1 MVFGPLGQR
10 CSDGYCEQRIAK
22 RQWDK
27 QATKKVATWRRKWR
41 RAKRPTDEQTS
52 GAAAPGRDDTDS
64 GSPRQEDSQ
73 AAQDSPPQPSEPQN
87 PPENPQP
94 MPLTDRD
101 YYRGK
106 HPAACTC
113 VQCDTRR
120 LGRHPRETPTYHVR
134 GPRRRGFWGWIKW
147 PATGLLV
154 LAMLATVAAMGYHGG
169 SLSSAFTMTTDD
181 YRLLAACPT
190 EVEAFWEF
198 FRRPA
203 QEDYVPMSERYG
215 DGWTDQICN
224 ASASQQQSM
233 PTPDT
238 QAMVQAAIEATVQ
251 AVTSSDTTPL
261 PVAAATPSPTPN
273 TQATVQAAIEATVQA
288 VTAADAASTPSP
300 TPEPVSAVLPTVT
313 PTPTST
319 PLPTATPTPDAVA
332 TYDELRLFALSLI
345 NDDRQSHGLPPVVLG
360 SNPAAQMHANDM
372 IAHDYFGHW
381 WQDGRKPYMV
391 YSETGG
397 ASYVSE
403 NVATSGWTS
412 RRWAERNCDSF
423 LVNCIVPEVREA
435 IEDAQ
440 WDMMYDDAHA
450 DWGHRDT
457 ILGVSHRAVNL
468 GIAANGR
475 RVVYVQHFEGGDVA
489 ADARPSISANGVL
502 SLSVSKIAGGVDIA
516 EQVTIYYDPPPT
528 PKTPEQID
536 LMDSYCT
543 GGGFSTQCGEPV
555 AAVLRPLG
563 GGSYYVGLERTDVVA
578 NGWSETSDKFS
589 FSASMGSLLD
599 APGVYT
605 VVVWRDSAD
614 GWLSEG
620 LVELSFVK
628 Q

>member
-1 MVFGPLGQR
+1 
-10 CSDGYCEQRIAK
+10 
-22 RQWDK
+22 
-27 QATKKVATWRRKWR
+27 
-41 RAKRPTDEQTS
+41 
-52 GAAAPGRDDTDS
+52 
-64 GSPRQEDSQ
+64 
-73 AAQDSPPQPSEPQN
+73 
-87 PPENPQP
+87 
-94 MPLTDRD
+94 MPITDRD

-113 VQCDTRR
+113 AECDRRR
-120 LGRHPRETPTYHVR
+120 LGNQGRETQGREEQAPTMYCAKHRRTPTNVR
-134 GPRRRGFWGWIKW
+134 CGSCDTPICPDCLVFGPLGQRCRDGCRNPKPYRRPSVEQPAQTTAPATPAPRSVRRRSGEQTRAISRRTKRRGFWGWTKW
-147 PATGLLV
+147 PVAGLLV

-169 SLSSAFTMTTDD
+169 SLPSAFTMTTDD

-215 DGWTDQICN
+215 DSWTDQICN

-238 QAMVQAAIEATVQ
+238 QAMVQAAIAATVQ
-251 AVTSSDTTPL
+251 AVTATDATL
-261 PVAAATPSPTPN
+261 TPSPTPD
-273 TQATVQAAIEATVQA
+273 TQATVQAAIAATVQA
-288 VTAADAASTPSP
+288 VTAADTTSPPSP
-300 TPEPVSAVLPTVT
+300 TPEPVSAVLPTAT

-319 PLPTATPTPDAVA
+319 PLPMATPTPDAVA

-345 NDDRQSHGLPPVVLG
+345 NDDRRAHGLPDVVLG
-360 SNPAAQMHANDM
+360 LNPAAQMHANDM

-435 IEDAQ
+435 IKDAQ
-440 WDMMYDDAHA
+440 WGMMYDDAHA

-489 ADARPSISANGVL
+489 ADARPSISVNGVL

>member
-1 MVFGPLGQR
+1 
-10 CSDGYCEQRIAK
+10 
-22 RQWDK
+22 
-27 QATKKVATWRRKWR
+27 
-41 RAKRPTDEQTS
+41 
-52 GAAAPGRDDTDS
+52 
-64 GSPRQEDSQ
+64 
-73 AAQDSPPQPSEPQN
+73 
-87 PPENPQP
+87 

-113 VQCDTRR
+113 VECDTRR
-120 LGRHPRETPTYHVR
+120 LGRRPRATTTYHVR
-134 GPRRRGFWGWIKW
+134 GTRRRGFWGWIKW
-147 PATGLLV
+147 PAAGLLV

-198 FRRPA
+198 FRRPS
-203 QEDYVPMSERYG
+203 QQDYVPMSERYG

-233 PTPDT
+233 PTPNT
-238 QAMVQAAIEATVQ
+238 QATVQAAIKATVQ
-251 AVTSSDTTPL
+251 ALL
-261 PVAAATPSPTPN
+261 PSTATALPAAAATPSPTPN
-273 TQATVQAAIEATVQA
+273 TQAMVQAAIAATVQSI
-288 VTAADAASTPSP
+288 TATDATSTPSP
-300 TPEPVSAVLPTVT
+300 SPNTVSTA
-313 PTPTST
+313 
-319 PLPTATPTPDAVA
+319 LPTATPIPDAVA

-345 NDDRQSHGLPPVVLG
+345 NDDRRAHGLPPVVLG
-360 SNPAAQMHANDM
+360 SNPAAQLHAEDM

-381 WQDGRKPYMV
+381 WMDGRKPYMV

-397 ASYVSE
+397 TSYVSE
-403 NVATSGWTS
+403 NASTSGWTN
-412 RRWAERNCDSF
+412 RRWAERNCGSF
-423 LVNCIVPEVREA
+423 LVNCIVPGVREA
-435 IEDAQ
+435 VEDAQ
-440 WDMMYDDAHA
+440 WGMMYDDAHA
-450 DWGHRDT
+450 GWGHRDT

-468 GIAANGR
+468 GIASNGR
-475 RVVYVQHFEGGDVA
+475 RVVYVQHFEGGDVV
-489 ADARPSISANGVL
+489 ADTRPSLSGDGVL
-502 SLSVSKIAGGVDIA
+502 SFSVSKIAGGVDIA

-536 LMDSYCT
+536 LLDSYCT

-555 AAVLRPLG
+555 AAVLKPLG

-578 NGWSETSDKFS
+578 NEWSETSDKFS
-589 FSASMGSLLD
+589 FSASMGGLLN

-614 GWLSEG
+614 GWLSEN
-620 LVELSFVK
+620 LIELSFVK

>member
-1 MVFGPLGQR
+1 
-10 CSDGYCEQRIAK
+10 
-22 RQWDK
+22 
-27 QATKKVATWRRKWR
+27 
-41 RAKRPTDEQTS
+41 
-52 GAAAPGRDDTDS
+52 
-64 GSPRQEDSQ
+64 
-73 AAQDSPPQPSEPQN
+73 
-87 PPENPQP
+87 
-94 MPLTDRD
+94 MPITDRD
-101 YYRGK
+101 YFRGK

-113 VQCDTRR
+113 AECDRRR
-120 LGRHPRETPTYHVR
+120 LGNQGRETQGREEQAPTMYCAKHRRTPTNVR
-134 GPRRRGFWGWIKW
+134 CGSCDTPICPDCLVFGPLGQRCRDGCRNPKPYRRPTVEQPAQTTAPATPAPRSVRRRSGEQTRAISRRTKRRGFWGWTKW
-147 PATGLLV
+147 PAAGLLV

-169 SLSSAFTMTTDD
+169 SLPSAFTMTTDD

-203 QEDYVPMSERYG
+203 QEDYVPMSARYG

-238 QAMVQAAIEATVQ
+238 QAMVQAAIAATVQ
-251 AVTSSDTTPL
+251 AVTTADTTS
-261 PVAAATPSPTPN
+261 TPSPTPD
-273 TQATVQAAIEATVQA
+273 TQATVQAAIAATVQA
-288 VTAADAASTPSP
+288 VISTDTTPLPSP
-300 TPEPVSAVLPTVT
+300 TA
-313 PTPTST
+313 TPTST
-319 PLPTATPTPDAVA
+319 PLPTATPTSTPLPTATPIPDAVA

-435 IEDAQ
+435 IKDAQ
-440 WDMMYDDAHA
+440 WGMMYDDAHA

-489 ADARPSISANGVL
+489 ADARPSISVNGVL